1 MTSIPAA
8 PQFDLDSAF
17 GLDQPLKG
25 NASAEQAGAPSW
37 NDDYRVR
44 IPNFEGPLDL
54 LLHLIRK
61 DQLNIYDIPIASICA
76 SYLKYIDL
84 LHQLDCNMAGEFM
97 VMAATLMHMKSA
109 VLLPQE
115 TGENGEEVD
124 PRLPLVAQ
132 LLEYEKFKR
141 ASETIDKLPWLGR
154 DYYSRPPEAIKDQI
168 PTESLLDSP
177 LEPIDNFQLLV
188 CLKIAL
194 DRTTRPKMQITTD
207 LVSLRSKV
215 MALQDLMQLNDILEL
230 SSLIPEN
237 FRGVRIS
244 SLTSSPGLQLVEI
257 KISRNHPARKFQ
269 PHPIRCVRSLGDLN
283 EGMLDTY

>member
-1 MTSIPAA
+1 MPAA
-8 PQFDLDSAF
+8 PHFDLDSAF

-25 NASAEQAGAPSW
+25 NASAEQAGAASW

-115 TGENGEEVD
+115 TENGEEVD

-132 LLEYEKFKR
+132 LIEYEKFKR
-141 ASETIDKLPWLGR
+141 ASETIDRLPWLGR

-177 LEPIDNFQLLV
+177 LDPIDNFQLLV

-207 LVSLRSKV
+207 PISLRSKV
-215 MALQDLMQLNDILEL
+215 MALQDIMQTSDVIEL
-230 SSLIPEN
+230 SAMIPEN
-237 FRGVRIS
+237 PRVQDLIVSF
-244 SLTSSPGLQLVEI
+244 LTVLELAKLKFLEI
-257 KISRNHPARKFQ
+257 IQHENFGPIQ
-269 PHPIRCVRSLGDLN
+269 IRCVRSLGDLN

>member
-1 MTSIPAA
+1 MVWTSP
-8 PQFDLDSAF
+8 S
-17 GLDQPLKG
+17 KG
-25 NASAEQAGAPSW
+25 MPAPSKRERHHGMTTTASVFLISKARW
-37 NDDYRVR
+37 
-44 IPNFEGPLDL
+44 IL

-61 DQLNIYDIPIASICA
+61 DQLNIYDIPIATICEN
-76 SYLKYIDL
+76 YLKYLDL

-115 TGENGEEVD
+115 TNENGEEVD

-207 LVSLRSKV
+207 PISLRSKV
-215 MALQDLMQLNDILEL
+215 MALQDLMQTNDIIEM
-230 SSLIPEN
+230 SLMIPEN
-237 FRGVRIS
+237 PRRQDLIVSF
-244 SLTSSPGLQLVEI
+244 LTVLELAKLKFLEI
-257 KISRNHPARKFQ
+257 IQHETFG
-269 PHPIRCVRSLGDLN
+269 PIQIRSVRSL
-283 EGMLDTY
+283 ERFE